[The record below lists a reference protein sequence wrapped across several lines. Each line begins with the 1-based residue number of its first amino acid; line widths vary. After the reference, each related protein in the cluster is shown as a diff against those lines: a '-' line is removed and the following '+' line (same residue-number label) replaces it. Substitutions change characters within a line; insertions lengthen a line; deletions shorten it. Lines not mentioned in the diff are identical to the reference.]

1 MVQRLAATLVIAT
14 CAAVAAMAADRPVKI
29 VALGDSLVAG
39 YGLPANAAVPVQLEK
54 ALSAKG
60 VAVETLAKVGLGPDV
75 AELSPAELSGGMR
88 KRVGLARAIATKPEI
103 IFFDEPTTGL
113 DPIMS
118 DVIDR
123 LIVQCVQG
131 LGATALSITHDMNS
145 ARKISHRMAMLY
157 QGKIIWQGPVAD
169 IDRSNNPYVDQFI
182 HGRAEGPIQMQ
193 VRA

>member
-1 MVQRLAATLVIAT
+1 
-14 CAAVAAMAADRPVKI
+14 
-29 VALGDSLVAG
+29 
-39 YGLPANAAVPVQLEK
+39 
-54 ALSAKG
+54 
-60 VAVETLAKVGLGPDV
+60 
-75 AELSPAELSGGMR
+75 
-88 KRVGLARAIATKPEI
+88 
-103 IFFDEPTTGL
+103 
-113 DPIMS
+113 MS